1 MLSYSLFNEII
12 SEWFLM
18 DTILYFFY
26 YYFFYFIFF
35 TASAVYR
42 EASASFLFSLVNHS
56 GLPPTRMALKAG
68 REGQAIFCFNGNGPV
83 FGGNDLRFPSTPNS
97 NSCSVNLNNSYEC
110 PVGQNATTIFTG
122 AQSFTI
128 QEMEVFGFEK

>member
-1 MLSYSLFNEII
+1 MND
-12 SEWFLM
+12 FLWPQ
-18 DTILYFFY
+18 FFIFKNLEK
-26 YYFFYFIFF
+26 FFFF
-35 TASAVYR
+35 TASGVYR

-56 GLPPTRMALKAG
+56 GLPPTRMALRAG

-83 FGGNDLRFPSTPNS
+83 FGGGNDLRFPSAPNS
-97 NSCSVNLNNSYEC
+97 TSCYVNLNNTYEC
-110 PVGQNATTIFTG
+110 PVGQNATTFFTG